1 MRTRGRTLRGRSR
14 GSPGRPDPTA
24 RPLLK
29 TTDHGY
35 PLEVRAHAI
44 GASGERWVEP
54 FLQAN
59 ASSMQRMSLQ
69 VDVCADSEVYVR
81 LTPGARIGAV
91 PLVGPATRRVV
102 AGILVEPRFRW
113 PALVAVFNSIG
124 FTIEPTRPG
133 RFPPG
138 PGLRR
143 AASSCVERMSCYW
156 QLARARRFVRE

>member
-1 MRTRGRTLRGRSR
+1 M
-14 GSPGRPDPTA
+14 
-24 RPLLK
+24 
-29 TTDHGY
+29 
-35 PLEVRAHAI
+35 EVRAHAI

-59 ASSMQRMSLQ
+59 APSMQRLRLQ

-113 PALVAVFNSIG
+113 PALGAVFNSIG
-124 FTIEPTRPG
+124 FTVEPALGGSPLVPG
-133 RFPPG
+133 SARDVPPWILAG
-138 PGLRR
+138 PVIQRVMRLSGRHTNRSFRLGQELLLR
-143 AASSCVERMSCYW
+143 VERVDMEE
-156 QLARARRFVRE
+156 REIIFGL